1 MANHEELVKVLNE
14 LQSVSCY
21 YGNIITRI
29 TIQVWL
35 TFLKDISRGYCVYHV
50 MWRLQAMKTYHQ
62 YHAESLQAEQKLN
75 QANNSK
81 SRLEQSNSKS
91 TFTNK
96 KVKGLTKQVE
106 KV

>member
-1 MANHEELVKVLNE
+1 
-14 LQSVSCY
+14 
-21 YGNIITRI
+21 
-29 TIQVWL
+29 
-35 TFLKDISRGYCVYHV
+35 
-50 MWRLQAMKTYHQ
+50 MKTYHQ